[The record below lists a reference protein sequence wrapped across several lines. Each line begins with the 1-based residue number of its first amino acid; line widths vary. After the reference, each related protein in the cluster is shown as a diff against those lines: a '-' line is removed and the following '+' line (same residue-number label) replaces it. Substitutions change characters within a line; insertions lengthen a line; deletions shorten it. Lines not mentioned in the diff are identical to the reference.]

1 MSQENVETA
10 RRSIEF
16 WVRRDFSSLAE
27 VVDPDAVFDVSRN
40 VFNPGVHRGIEGFKQ
55 FVEQVD
61 EMWEEFEA
69 KPDELIDAGDRII
82 AGMRISGKGRDG
94 VDVEMLTFGIWTF
107 RGGKIVRYEGGYRD
121 RSEALKAAELSE

>member
-10 RRSIEF
+10 RRSIGF
-16 WVRRDFSSLAE
+16 WVRRDFSSLAK

-40 VFNPGVHRGIEGFKQ
+40 VFNPGVHRGIDGFRQ

-61 EMWEEFEA
+61 EMWEKFESE
-69 KPDELIDAGDRII
+69 PVELIDAGDRVV

-107 RGGKIVRYEGGYRD
+107 RDGKIVRYAGGYRD
-121 RSEALKAAELSE
+121 RSEALEAAGLRE